1 MYMTED
7 KAKEILDFLARRIGF
22 DETDICPV
30 ITNSFASD
38 YLVICKH
45 SNSSIRYALCFDET
59 IKHPIY
65 INSSSF
71 INVLEKLFKFSRC
84 MKENIYCGSSKRIF
98 LKYDVSLEEIL
109 IEMDLERWF

>member
-1 MYMTED
+1 MSMTEN

-22 DETDICPV
+22 DEFAICPV

-38 YLVICKH
+38 YLVVCKH
-45 SNSSIRYALCFDET
+45 SNSPIRYALCFDST

-65 INSSSF
+65 VNSTLF
-71 INVLEKLFKFSRC
+71 ANVLKKLLKFSRC

-98 LKYDVSLEEIL
+98 LGHDTSLEEIL
-109 IEMDLERWF
+109 IEMDLIRYE